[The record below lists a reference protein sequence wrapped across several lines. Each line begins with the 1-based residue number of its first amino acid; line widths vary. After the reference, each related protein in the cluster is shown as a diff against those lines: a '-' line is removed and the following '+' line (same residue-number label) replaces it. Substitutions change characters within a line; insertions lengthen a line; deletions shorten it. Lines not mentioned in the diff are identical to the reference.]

1 MRKRISR
8 LCSVSQ
14 TAQLWLCTATWSCN
28 GQETE
33 LYKTTKVMQMI
44 SIGLIY
50 VAELH
55 KWTRD
60 NLPFYWSLGSCVTY
74 VQSHR
79 PYTKDC
85 LKKNVPPWKFNNRKK
100 SPYWK
105 YQRNIYNLLYLYNS
119 TKVAI
124 LFSNAESNLPFSQA
138 KRMRRKRVRVRV
150 RVR

>member
-85 LKKNVPPWKFNNRKK
+85 LKKNVPPWKFNN
-100 SPYWK
+100 WK
-105 YQRNIYNLLYLYNS
+105 NHLIENTKGIYTISYICIIPQKLQYSSVMPKATFHSHKL
-119 TKVAI
+119 K
-124 LFSNAESNLPFSQA
+124 EWEG
-138 KRMRRKRVRVRV
+138 KG
-150 RVR
+150 